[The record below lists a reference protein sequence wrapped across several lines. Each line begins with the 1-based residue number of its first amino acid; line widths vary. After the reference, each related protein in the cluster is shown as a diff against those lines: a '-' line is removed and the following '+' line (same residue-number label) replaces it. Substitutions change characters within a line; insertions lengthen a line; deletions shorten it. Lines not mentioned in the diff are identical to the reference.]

1 MNTMNTHQGD
11 KMKKLL
17 LTTLLISASMSF
29 AAPIKVKCST
39 PRSNVVI
46 KINGNN
52 LSLDGRFPAETVAQR
67 TKLSGSSITK
77 IFYVAGEKHTIHLN
91 DKNSFNELED
101 FVNIKSRKGHEM
113 TFPLTCKKY

>member
-1 MNTMNTHQGD
+1 
-11 KMKKLL
+11 MKK
-17 LTTLLISASMSF
+17 TLLATLLMTASLSY
-29 AAPIKVKCST
+29 AAPAPIKVKCST

-67 TKLSGSSITK
+67 TKINGSAITK
-77 IFYVAGEKHTIHLN
+77 IFFVGGEKHTIHLN
-91 DKNSFNELED
+91 DKNNFNELED

-113 TFPLTCKKY
+113 TFPLNCKKY